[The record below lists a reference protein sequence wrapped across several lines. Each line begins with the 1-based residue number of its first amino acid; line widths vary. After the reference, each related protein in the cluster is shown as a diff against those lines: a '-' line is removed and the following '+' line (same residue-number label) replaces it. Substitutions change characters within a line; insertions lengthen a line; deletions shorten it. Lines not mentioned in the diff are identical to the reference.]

1 LIFIR
6 QRTTDHGQVT
16 GKLYHLNDLLKQSQK
31 RRTKF
36 MPTKNEMNEL
46 MNMYIEQENIAESG
60 FKAPKI
66 NQSIIRSFK
75 KIFDISELLIMTY
88 ILTN

>member
-1 LIFIR
+1 
-6 QRTTDHGQVT
+6 
-16 GKLYHLNDLLKQSQK
+16 
-31 RRTKF
+31 

-46 MNMYIEQENIAESG
+46 MNMYIEQESG

-66 NQSIIRSFK
+66 NQSIIRSLK